1 MSQQATRVAAIQM
14 VSGGDIEANL
24 KSAAGLIGRAAA
36 DRATFL
42 LLPENFALMG
52 QHEEDKLRIMEPY
65 GQGPIQS
72 FLAGQAR
79 QRRIWLMGGTI
90 PLKADVADKVR
101 AGCLLFN
108 PEGKCVARYD
118 KVHLFDVAVGSSAQ
132 DIYNES
138 ATIEDGTEVTVATT
152 PFGNIGMSVCY
163 DLRFP
168 ELYRRMHKD
177 KVNIITVPSAFTATT
192 GRAHWEILLRAR
204 AIENLCYVIAS
215 NQGGRH
221 INNRE
226 TWGHSMVVSPW
237 GEVLATVAQGE
248 GIAFADIDLEQL
260 RALRDR
266 FPSLTHRKIN

>member
-1 MSQQATRVAAIQM
+1 MSQQSTRVAAIQM
-14 VSGGDIEANL
+14 VSGDDVEANL
-24 KSAAGLIGRAAA
+24 DSAAGLIGRAVA

-52 QHEEDKLRIMEPY
+52 RQEEDKLRIMEPY
-65 GQGPIQS
+65 GQGLIQS
-72 FLAGQAR
+72 FLGAQAR
-79 QRRIWLMGGTI
+79 VHRIWLMGGTI
-90 PLKADVADKVR
+90 PLQADATDKVR
-101 AGCLLFN
+101 AACLLFN

-118 KVHLFDVAVGSSAQ
+118 KIHLFDVAVGSGAL

-138 ATIEDGTEVTVATT
+138 ATSESGAEVTVANT

-163 DLRFP
+163 DVRFP

-177 KVNIITVPSAFTATT
+177 HVNIITVPSAFTATT
-192 GRAHWEILLRAR
+192 GRAHWETLLRAR

-237 GEVLATVAQGE
+237 GEILATIAQGE
-248 GIAFADIDLEQL
+248 GIACADIDLGRLEEL
-260 RALRDR
+260 RSR
-266 FPSLTHRKIN
+266 FPSLAHRKIE